1 MKGPTDFSLS
11 IPRGGPFHCQLSIKM
26 EVVAI
31 FDVGKT
37 NKKLLLF
44 DVAYQVVF
52 EEQTPFEEILDDDGF
67 HGDDLDRLT
76 AWLKASLDAVLRD
89 GRFVVRA
96 VNCTAYGA
104 SLVYLDAAGKP
115 VAPLYNYLKPFPEE
129 LRRQFFQHYGPVE
142 EFCAQTASPDLG
154 MLNSGLQLYW
164 LKHIKPDLYRQVEH
178 ALHLPQYCSSVFTG
192 KPVAEITSIGCH
204 TALWDFDQ
212 QKYHRWVFDEALHAF
227 GQMVLPSFVT
237 SLRAGFEVGIGIHDS
252 SAALVPYLLAF
263 GEAPFLLL
271 STGTWCITL
280 NPFSIA
286 TLSTEDLRQDCLNY
300 LTFRGD
306 RVRASRLFAGNE
318 HERRVNV
325 LAEYFS
331 APTDFYKNVTYDPAC
346 VRTLRHRFRQA
357 LPEEADLGSL
367 RDSAF
372 AERALNEFGSYA
384 EAYHQLMLDLM
395 AQQIAS
401 IRLARGGTAVTNL
414 FVDGGFSRS
423 SIYMN
428 LLAESFPDLEVYA
441 SELAQATALGAAL
454 VIAPSWNPQ
463 PFGRALFRLKK
474 FTSALSS

>member
-1 MKGPTDFSLS
+1 MKKTP
-11 IPRGGPFHCQLSIKM
+11 
-26 EVVAI
+26 VVAI

-37 NKKLLLF
+37 NKKQLLF
-44 DVAYQVVF
+44 DVAYRVVF
-52 EEQTPFEEILDDDGF
+52 EEQTQFEEILDDEGF
-67 HGDDLDRLT
+67 HGDNLDRLT
-76 AWLKASLDAVLRD
+76 TWLRDGLDAVLTD
-89 GRFVVRA
+89 ERFEVRA

-104 SLVYLDAAGKP
+104 SLVYLDADGKP
-115 VAPLYNYLKPFPEE
+115 VAPLYNYLKPFPET
-129 LRRQFFQHYGPVE
+129 LRQQFFQHYGPVG

-164 LKHIKPDLYRQVEH
+164 LKYNKPDLYRQVEH
-178 ALHLPQYCSSVFTG
+178 ALHLPQYCSFVFTG
-192 KPVAEITSIGCH
+192 KPVAEITSLGCH
-204 TALWDFDQ
+204 TALWDFGQ
-212 QKYHRWVFDEALHAF
+212 QKYHRWVFDEGLHAV
-227 GQMVLPSFVT
+227 GQMVMPSFVT
-237 SLRAGFEVGIGIHDS
+237 VKCEDRETGLGIHDS

-280 NPFSIA
+280 NPFSTA
-286 TLSTEDLRQDCLNY
+286 ALSTDDLRQDCLNY
-300 LTFRGD
+300 FTFRGD
-306 RVRASRLFAGNE
+306 PVRASRLFAGNE

-325 LAEYFS
+325 LAEQFS
-331 APTDFYKNVTYDPAC
+331 VPTEFYKKIPYDAAC
-346 VRTLRHRFRQA
+346 VRTLRQRFRQSV
-357 LPEEADLGSL
+357 PEEADLGSL

-401 IRLARGGTAVTNL
+401 IRLARGETAVTKL

-428 LLAESFPDLEVYA
+428 LLAEAFPDLEVYA

-463 PFGRALFRLKK
+463 PFGRELFRLKK
-474 FTSALSS
+474 FTPAPSS